1 MSPLSSSVAEAS
13 KMRVEVAAFSATEL
27 VAFAAPKTGLSF
39 ASVTE
44 TVTACVSFRPSASV
58 AMTLKL

>member
-1 MSPLSSSVAEAS
+1 ML
-13 KMRVEVAAFSATEL
+13 VAAFSAT
-27 VAFAAPKTGLSF
+27 VPAALDVTSGASF
-39 ASVTE
+39 TLVTE